1 MAVAKFW
8 IHISPDEQLKRFKE
22 RERVVYKQFKITE
35 EDWRNRKKMPAY
47 REAVEEMLA
56 RCTAPD
62 ATWTVV
68 AGNDKRF
75 ARVQILRAIADRLER
90 ALG

>member
-1 MAVAKFW
+1 MTYIPHKHW
-8 IHISPDEQLKRFKE
+8 
-22 RERVVYKQFKITE
+22 KIND